1 MKENRIDLIEV
12 ILKQEIGYPL
22 TPEEELYLSKMDEDV
37 KEMVHNLII
46 DKKSQTDI
54 DLHIDKIMGG
64 LEKLPVEQQKIIKM
78 NYQNK
83 INK

>member
-37 KEMVHNLII
+37 KEMVHDLIV

-54 DLHIDKIMGG
+54 DLHIDKIMDS